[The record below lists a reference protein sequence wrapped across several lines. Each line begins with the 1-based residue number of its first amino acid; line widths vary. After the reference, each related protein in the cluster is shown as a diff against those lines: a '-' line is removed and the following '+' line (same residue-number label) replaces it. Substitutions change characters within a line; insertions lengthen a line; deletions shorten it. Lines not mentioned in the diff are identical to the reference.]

1 MNEQLAEIVAIGAL
15 EWLVANEELL
25 PVFLGA
31 SGATID
37 QVKENAGNPEL
48 LASVLEFVMNDD
60 EWVKECCDKNEW
72 PHDTLMQARL
82 SLPGGAVISW
92 T

>member
-1 MNEQLAEIVAIGAL
+1 MNEQLAQIVGIGAL

-31 SGATID
+31 SGATLD
-37 QVKENAGNPEL
+37 QIRDQAGNPEL
-48 LASVLEFVMNDD
+48 LASVLEFLMNDD
-60 EWVKECCDKNEW
+60 AWVSACCDAQEW
-72 PHDTLMQARL
+72 PHETLMQARL
-82 SLPGGAVISW
+82 SMPGGAVVNW

>member
-1 MNEQLAEIVAIGAL
+1 MNEQLAQIVGIGAL
-15 EWLVANEELL
+15 EWLVANDELL

-31 SGATID
+31 SGATLD

-48 LASVLEFVMNDD
+48 LASVLEFLMNDD
-60 EWVKECCDKNEW
+60 EWVKGCCDANEW
-72 PHDTLMQARL
+72 PHETLMQARL
-82 SLPGGAVISW
+82 SMPGGAVMNW